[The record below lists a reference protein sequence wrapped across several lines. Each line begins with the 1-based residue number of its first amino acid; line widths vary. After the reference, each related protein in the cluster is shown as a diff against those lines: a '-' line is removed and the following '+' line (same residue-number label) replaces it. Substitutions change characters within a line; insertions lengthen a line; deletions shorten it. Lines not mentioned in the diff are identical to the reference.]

1 MKIGRIAMMNMKRV
15 VLPLKQLGFIFCP
28 QETFTYAVSF
38 PEKNISTEGS
48 KKSSTLF
55 PFMAYVFVLR
65 IPAREPGSPAFS
77 TGRESGIGRIKR
89 FEL

>member
-1 MKIGRIAMMNMKRV
+1 MPYLFQRRI
-15 VLPLKQLGFIFCP
+15 
-28 QETFTYAVSF
+28 F
-38 PEKNISTEGS
+38 PTEGS